1 MTAVVSTRRDNHNIS
16 EVSVVVVVFL
26 VVVFVVVFVGLFSEA
41 WKSLRAY
48 FWTCVF
54 PSSGFSVF

>member
-16 EVSVVVVVFL
+16 EVSVVVVFL
-26 VVVFVVVFVGLFSEA
+26 VVVFVVVVVGLFSEA